1 MSNPYGQTPSGGA
14 SGAGDEPGFSSYPQ
28 QSQSTPEA
36 GAQQPYPGGYQQ
48 FPGGVDDDPTAGAPE
63 RPGAWMRFLAYF
75 IDTIVVSVISLI
87 IDYVLFGSQYS
98 EWTDQL
104 REAVEADTTAPPFPT
119 SIIYGGAAVMFVI
132 WFLYRA
138 GMEAGAGGSLGRF
151 ITGQRVVTLEGGKV
165 SFGTALIRNSW
176 YLINAIVALIPFV
189 GYFASIVVP
198 IVVGVTIARSPLNQS
213 FSDKW
218 AKAQVVKK

>member
-1 MSNPYGQTPSGGA
+1 
-14 SGAGDEPGFSSYPQ
+14 
-28 QSQSTPEA
+28 
-36 GAQQPYPGGYQQ
+36 
-48 FPGGVDDDPTAGAPE
+48 
-63 RPGAWMRFLAYF
+63 MRFLAYF

-87 IDYVLFGSQYS
+87 IDYLLFGSQYS

-104 REAVEADTTAPPFPT
+104 REATKADTTAPAFPT
-119 SIIYGGAAVMFVI
+119 SIIYGGAAVMFVV

-189 GYFASIVVP
+189 GYFASVVVP
-198 IVVGVTIARSPLNQS
+198 IVVGVTIARSPLKQS

>member
-14 SGAGDEPGFSSYPQ
+14 SGAGDDPGFTSYPQ

-36 GAQQPYPGGYQQ
+36 GAQQPYPG
-48 FPGGVDDDPTAGAPE
+48 
-63 RPGAWMRFLAYF
+63 AWMRFLAYF
-75 IDTIVVSVISLI
+75 IDTIVVSAISLI
-87 IDYVLFGSQYS
+87 IDYFLFGSQYS

-104 REAVEADTTAPPFPT
+104 REATDAGTPAPGIPA
-119 SIIYGGAAVMFVI
+119 SILYGAGVVMYVV

-165 SFGTALIRNSW
+165 SFGTSLIRNSW
-176 YLINAIVALIPFV
+176 YLINGIVALIPFV
-189 GYFASIVVP
+189 GFYLSVLVP
-198 IVVGVTIARSPLNQS
+198 IVVGVTIARSPLKQS